1 MTSVPD
7 HVAQKTLPVLQKFL
21 DAHQD
26 STDGTSDDQLMSL
39 EQLGITVSTEGK
51 AYFFAVYCFSGDFFL
66 IGFDSQVA
74 SIERSGNC

>member
-21 DAHQD
+21 EAHPE
-26 STDGTSDDQLMSL
+26 STESTSDDQLMSL

-51 AYFFAVYCFSGDFFL
+51 A
-66 IGFDSQVA
+66 
-74 SIERSGNC
+74 

>member
-1 MTSVPD
+1 MNILGPTFFEDAKKLMTSVPD

-21 DAHQD
+21 EAHQE

-51 AYFFAVYCFSGDFFL
+51 A
-66 IGFDSQVA
+66 
-74 SIERSGNC
+74 

>member
-21 DAHQD
+21 EAHQD
-26 STDGTSDDQLMSL
+26 SADGTSDDQLMSL

-51 AYFFAVYCFSGDFFL
+51 AYFV
-66 IGFDSQVA
+66 
-74 SIERSGNC
+74 

>member
-21 DAHQD
+21 EAHQD
-26 STDGTSDDQLMSL
+26 SADGTSDDQLMSL

-51 AYFFAVYCFSGDFFL
+51 AQFLQFIVFGGFFYWV
-66 IGFDSQVA
+66 
-74 SIERSGNC
+74 